1 MNPLEKHVL
10 LVFNESAKPLWLVA
24 IGRHEVLKGYHW
36 DWVRLW
42 PWPVWL
48 PKRFEDW
55 NWEDYEVCRL
65 RAHTD
70 MEGER
75 VVIVSDDGKAFSGN
89 GIESVY
95 AVSVRNGANTE
106 LYKGDLEL
114 SSKNILP
121 DSSIAPKITLEFGA

>member
-10 LVFNESAKPLWLVA
+10 SVFNESAKPLWLVA
-24 IGRHEVLKGYHW
+24 IGRRKVLQGHYW
-36 DWVRLW
+36 DWSLW
-42 PWPVWL
+42 LWPVWI

-55 NWEDYEVCRL
+55 AWEDYEVCRL

-70 MEGER
+70 IEGER
-75 VVIVSDDGKAFSGN
+75 VVIVPDDGKAFTGN

-95 AVSVRNGANTE
+95 AVSIRNGANAE
-106 LYKGDLEL
+106 LYKGDLAL

-121 DSSIAPKITLEFGA
+121 NSSIAPKIILEFGS